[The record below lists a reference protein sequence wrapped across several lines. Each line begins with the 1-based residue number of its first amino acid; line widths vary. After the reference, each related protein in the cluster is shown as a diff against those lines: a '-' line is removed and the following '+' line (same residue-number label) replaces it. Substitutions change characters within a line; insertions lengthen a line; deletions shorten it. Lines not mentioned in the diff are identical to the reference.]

1 MTSLGKWTLATG
13 AVLAALLLVTAG
25 VLLSGQAFVQSM
37 FGTSPV
43 DTHTE
48 TVHSQVVN
56 AVERTQE
63 VSLVS
68 LAMMGI
74 EKKTESTSYFGVV
87 IPGSERTK
95 FLQYSFDA
103 KLGLDGE
110 DVAITQTGEK
120 QYTISISEFTFIG
133 FDNLSF
139 ELATESDGVLS
150 WITPEIDTAS
160 MASNIINDETKRSYI
175 DKHRDLLSEQAKA
188 FYGGIVGAVDPSI
201 ELTFE
206 FGHA

>member
-1 MTSLGKWTLATG
+1 
-13 AVLAALLLVTAG
+13 
-25 VLLSGQAFVQSM
+25 
-37 FGTSPV
+37 
-43 DTHTE
+43 
-48 TVHSQVVN
+48 
-56 AVERTQE
+56 
-63 VSLVS
+63 
-68 LAMMGI
+68 
-74 EKKTESTSYFGVV
+74 
-87 IPGSERTK
+87 
-95 FLQYSFDA
+95 
-103 KLGLDGE
+103 
-110 DVAITQTGEK
+110 VAITQTGEK